1 MPEKNEDAALV
12 AQGKTLFA
20 AKACN
25 TCHSIR
31 GHQAMG
37 VQGPDLTHIGS
48 RSTIAAGL
56 LENNSAQLRRW
67 IRDPGS
73 VKPGN
78 KMAKAYTD
86 LKITLTDEEQVALV
100 AYLESLK

>member
-1 MPEKNEDAALV
+1 
-12 AQGKTLFA
+12 
-20 AKACN
+20 
-25 TCHSIR
+25 
-31 GHQAMG
+31 MG

-56 LENNSAQLRRW
+56 LENNSEQLRRW
-67 IRDPGS
+67 LRNPGS

-86 LKITLTDEEQVALV
+86 LQITLSDEEQVALV

>member
-1 MPEKNEDAALV
+1 
-12 AQGKTLFA
+12 
-20 AKACN
+20 
-25 TCHSIR
+25 
-31 GHQAMG
+31 MG

-48 RSTIAAGL
+48 RTTIAAGL
-56 LENNSAQLRRW
+56 LENDKDQLRRW

-78 KMAKAYTD
+78 KMAKAYND
-86 LKITLTDEEQVALV
+86 LKITLSDQEQAALV